1 MIGTVDTL
9 LRPQSVAVVGAS
21 EDPHKI
27 GGRPL
32 HLMRRQGYAGRLY
45 PVSRSRTSVQGLPA
59 WRDVDALPEAPDVA
73 IIAVPGG
80 EVEEAVAAC
89 ARRGVGHALLFASG
103 FGEVGA
109 EGKAREARLA
119 AVARAGGM
127 RLVGP
132 NSIGIA
138 NAAHDAVLSFA
149 SIFVETPPR
158 DGPVAILS
166 QSGAFGVA
174 AYALLREAGIGARYL
189 CATGNQADLTVAD
202 FAQAVASDE
211 AVRLLLLY
219 LEEIPDAVRLE
230 TALHTAHARKL
241 PVLAVK
247 AGRTPEGE
255 RSARL
260 HTGAEPTDD
269 RRVAALFDRAAVRR
283 VAGLDELCGAA
294 SLYLNDAPAGGG
306 GGIALVSNS
315 GASCVLGADAAADL
329 GLPMARLADET
340 LRAVRTLLPDFSR
353 NANPI
358 DLTAMLLADGAMLGR
373 CLDAV
378 LADPAVGAAM
388 VSLMAVAGPSYDLP
402 RFARDALR
410 AASDHRK
417 PLVFCSPH
425 GAARDAFRAEGIAAF
440 RGEAEALGALHRWRE
455 HMTLLEA

>member
-1 MIGTVDTL
+1 VTGAVDAL
-9 LRPQSVAVVGAS
+9 LRPRSVAVVGAS

-32 HLMRRQGYAGRLY
+32 HLMRRQGYPGRLY
-45 PVSRSRTSVQGLPA
+45 PVSRSRTSVQGLSA
-59 WRDVDALPEAPDVA
+59 WRDIAALPEAPDVA
-73 IIAVPGG
+73 IIAVPGAQ
-80 EVEEAVAAC
+80 VEEAVAAC
-89 ARRGVGHALLFASG
+89 ARRGVSHALLFASG

-109 EGKAREARLA
+109 EGKAREARLTA
-119 AVARAGGM
+119 LARAGGT

-138 NAAHDAVLSFA
+138 NVAHGTILSFA

-158 DGPVAILS
+158 DGPVAIVS

-174 AYALLREAGIGARYL
+174 AYALLREAGIGVRYL
-189 CATGNQADLTVAD
+189 CATGNQADLTVTD
-202 FAQAVASDE
+202 FVKAVAGDE

-219 LEEIPDAVRLE
+219 LEEVPDPARLE
-230 TALHTAHARKL
+230 AALEIARARRL

-260 HTGAEPTDD
+260 HTGAEPADD
-269 RRVAALFDRAAVRR
+269 RRVAELFERAAVRR

-294 SLYLNDAPAGGG
+294 SLYLNHAPASGRA
-306 GGIALVSNS
+306 GIALISNS
-315 GASCVLGADAAADL
+315 GASCVLGADGAADL
-329 GLPMARLADET
+329 GLPLARLADET
-340 LRAVRTLLPDFSR
+340 LRAVRALLPDFSR

-373 CLDAV
+373 CLDAA

-388 VSLMAVAGPSYDLP
+388 LGLMAVAGPSYDLP
-402 RFARDALR
+402 RFAHDAR
-410 AASDHRK
+410 QAAARHRK

-425 GAARDAFRAEGIAAF
+425 GAAREAFRAEGIAAF
-440 RGEAEALGALHRWRE
+440 RGEAEALGALHGWRE
-455 HMTLLEA
+455 HMTRLEG

>member
-1 MIGTVDTL
+1 
-9 LRPQSVAVVGAS
+9 
-21 EDPHKI
+21 
-27 GGRPL
+27 
-32 HLMRRQGYAGRLY
+32 
-45 PVSRSRTSVQGLPA
+45 VQGLPA
-59 WRDVDALPEAPDVA
+59 WRDVAALPEAPDVA
-73 IIAVPGG
+73 IIAVPGA

-119 AVARAGGM
+119 RLAREGGM

-138 NAAHDAVLSFA
+138 NAAHDAILSFA
-149 SIFVETPPR
+149 SVFVETPLR
-158 DGPVAILS
+158 DGPVAIVS

-189 CATGNQADLTVAD
+189 CATGNQADLTVTD
-202 FAQAVASDE
+202 FVQAVAADE

-219 LEEIPDAVRLE
+219 LEAVPDAGRLAAAFE
-230 TALHTAHARKL
+230 VARARRL

-247 AGRTPEGE
+247 AARSPEGE

-260 HTGAEPTDD
+260 HTGAEPADD
-269 RRVAALFDRAAVRR
+269 GVLAELFARAAVRR

-294 SLYLNDAPAGGG
+294 SLYLNDAAGSSRGG
-306 GGIALVSNS
+306 LAVISNS

-329 GLPMARLADET
+329 GLPLACLADET
-340 LRAVRTLLPDFSR
+340 VRAVRALLPDFSR
-353 NANPI
+353 NPNPI

-378 LADPAVGAAM
+378 LADPAVGSAM
-388 VSLMAVAGPSYDLP
+388 LGLLAVIGPSYDLP
-402 RFARDALR
+402 RFARDAQQAAR
-410 AASDHRK
+410 ARGK

-425 GAARDAFRAEGIAAF
+425 AAAREAFRAAGIAAF
-440 RGEAEALGALHRWRE
+440 CGEAEALAALHGWQA
-455 HMTLLEA
+455 HMTRLEA